1 MDNHVAE
8 FKVLP
13 ATSKETLKKCV
24 GLTESSR
31 NTLFIASYP
40 KSGTTW
46 MQAIVFHILSRQN
59 IPLEHISLFSPFY
72 EVNETWNDTNDDI
85 VSKYSDNHDLLGWRV
100 FNTHLLPT
108 MLPTFKS
115 ARFIYI
121 YRNGKDVAIS
131 FYHHLTNQ
139 VGNGGSEYDSVQQFL
154 ADWTTGKLPFG
165 SWISH
170 LRSWIAAIGD
180 KSSNIL
186 LVKYE
191 DIVIDLRKSIK
202 DIAAFLDVN
211 IEYSKLDELVNLLS
225 FQEMK
230 SMKELYQ
237 PVSVKWKEGFD
248 FLRKGVIGDSTSYF
262 HEEEEI
268 AIDRMLKAEFPDAI
282 PQWFKNLK
290 AL

>member
-1 MDNHVAE
+1 MEDEGVE

-13 ATSKETLKKCV
+13 ATTKETLKKCA
-24 GLTESSR
+24 GLTECPH

-59 IPLEHISLFSPFY
+59 IRLEHISLFSPFY

-108 MLPTFKS
+108 MLPHFKS
-115 ARFIYI
+115 ARFIYV

-165 SWISH
+165 SWINH
-170 LRSWIAAIGD
+170 LRSWIAAIRD

-191 DIVIDLRKSIK
+191 DMVIDLRKSII

-211 IEYSKLDELVNLLS
+211 VSGSKVDGLVNLLS

-230 SMKELYQ
+230 SKKELYQ

-248 FLRKGVIGDSTSYF
+248 FLRKGVVGDSTTYF

-268 AIDRMLKAEFPDAI
+268 AIDKMLRAEFPDAI
-282 PQWFKNLK
+282 PEWFTSLN